1 MSVWIWILVVVVAV
15 VAAIVVTTLI
25 VRRND
30 ARKVGFMMDALE
42 DGELNFHFKEK
53 SALNRA
59 LNRIKGIFERRDAAN
74 EESSQNKLFRVMTH
88 EIMNTVAP
96 IASLS
101 DALLNEEGVDVKA
114 GLETI
119 SACDALLTEEGVDVK
134 AGLETISAS
143 SKDLIRFVES
153 YRSMTQAQPPVRKA
167 VMVDELM
174 DRVLLL
180 NKAKIAEQGATLTY
194 QANTPDLLVYADE
207 GQIMQVFNN
216 LIKNA
221 VQAGATSIRITADL
235 NSEDQTVIRVA
246 NNGKAIPLRQT
257 EEIFIPFYTTKPNG
271 TGIGLSLSKQIM
283 VKHNGTLVLEQSD
296 SNVTIFA
303 LIFK

>member
-15 VAAIVVTTLI
+15 VAATVVTTLI

-42 DGELNFHFKEK
+42 DGELNFHFKEE

-114 GLETI
+114 
-119 SACDALLTEEGVDVK
+119 C
-134 AGLETISAS
+134 LETISAS

-194 QANTPDLLVYADE
+194 QANTPDLLIYADE

-221 VQAGATSIRITADL
+221 VQAGATSIRITSDL
-235 NSEDQTVIRVA
+235 NSEDQTIIRVA

-283 VKHNGTLVLEQSD
+283 VKHNGNLYLEQSD
-296 SNVTIFA
+296 SQMTIFS

>member
-1 MSVWIWILVVVVAV
+1 MSAWIWILVLVVAV
-15 VAAIVVTTLI
+15 VAAIAVTTLI

-101 DALLNEEGVDVKA
+101 DALL
-114 GLETI
+114 
-119 SACDALLTEEGVDVK
+119 TEEGVDVK

-194 QANTPDLLVYADE
+194 QANTPDLLIYADE

-235 NSEDQTVIRVA
+235 NSEDQTIIRVA

-283 VKHNGTLVLEQSD
+283 VRHNGNLVLEQSD
-296 SNVTIFA
+296 SNLTVFA
-303 LIFK
+303 LLFK

>member
-1 MSVWIWILVVVVAV
+1 MSVWIWIGVIVVLVVAAV
-15 VAAIVVTTLI
+15 VATAII

-30 ARKVGFMMDALE
+30 TRKVSFMMDALE
-42 DGELNFHFKEK
+42 DSELNFHFKEK
-53 SALNRA
+53 SALNRT
-59 LNRIKGIFERRDAAN
+59 LNRIRGIFERRDAAN

-101 DALLNEEGVDVKA
+101 DALL
-114 GLETI
+114 
-119 SACDALLTEEGVDVK
+119 TEEGVDVK

-153 YRSMTQAQPPVRKA
+153 YRSMTQARPQGRKA
-167 VMVDELM
+167 VMVDELI

-180 NKAKIAEQGATLTY
+180 NKAKIGEQGATIAY
-194 QANTPDLLVYADE
+194 EAYMPDLLIYADE

-221 VQAGATSIRITADL
+221 VQADATNIRITADL
-235 NSEDQTVIRVA
+235 NKDDQTVIRVA
-246 NNGKAIPLRQT
+246 NNGKAIPLRQI
-257 EEIFIPFYTTKPNG
+257 EEIFVPFYTTKPNG

-283 VKHNGTLVLEQSD
+283 VRHNGTLLLEQSD
-296 SNVTIFA
+296 SNLTVFV
-303 LIFK
+303 LVFK

>member
-1 MSVWIWILVVVVAV
+1 MSAWIWIWVVVVAV
-15 VAAIVVTTLI
+15 VAAVVVTALI

-53 SALNRA
+53 SALNRT

-74 EESSQNKLFRVMTH
+74 EETSQNKLFRVMTH

-101 DALLNEEGVDVKA
+101 DALL
-114 GLETI
+114 
-119 SACDALLTEEGVDVK
+119 TEECVDVK

-194 QANTPDLLVYADE
+194 QANTPDLLIYADE

-283 VKHNGTLVLEQSD
+283 VRHNGNLILEQSD
-296 SNVTIFA
+296 SSLTVFS
-303 LIFK
+303 LVFK

>member
-15 VAAIVVTTLI
+15 IAAIVVTTSI
-25 VRRND
+25 VRRKD

-101 DALLNEEGVDVKA
+101 DALL
-114 GLETI
+114 
-119 SACDALLTEEGVDVK
+119 TEEGVDVK
-134 AGLETISAS
+134 EGLETISAS

-194 QANTPDLLVYADE
+194 QANTPDLLIYADE
-207 GQIMQVFNN
+207 GQIMMIFNN

-221 VQAGATSIRITADL
+221 VQAGATSVRITADL
-235 NSEDQTVIRVA
+235 NSEDQTIIRVA
-246 NNGKAIPLRQT
+246 NNGKAIPFRQT

-283 VKHNGTLVLEQSD
+283 VRHNGNLVLEQSD
-296 SNVTIFA
+296 SNLTVFA
-303 LIFK
+303 MVFK

>member
-1 MSVWIWILVVVVAV
+1 MSVWIWILVVVAV
-15 VAAIVVTTLI
+15 VIAAIVVTTLI

-101 DALLNEEGVDVKA
+101 DALL
-114 GLETI
+114 
-119 SACDALLTEEGVDVK
+119 TEEGVDVK

-180 NKAKIAEQGATLTY
+180 NKAKVAEQGATLTY
-194 QANTPDLLVYADE
+194 QANTPDLLIYADE

-221 VQAGATSIRITADL
+221 VQAGASTIRITADL

-283 VKHNGTLVLEQSD
+283 VRHNGNLVLEQSD
-296 SNVTIFA
+296 SSLTVFA
-303 LIFK
+303 LLFK

>member
-1 MSVWIWILVVVVAV
+1 MNVWIWIWVLVVAV
-15 VAAIVVTTLI
+15 ITAIVVTTLI

-101 DALLNEEGVDVKA
+101 DALL
-114 GLETI
+114 
-119 SACDALLTEEGVDVK
+119 TEEGVDVK

-194 QANTPDLLVYADE
+194 QANTPDLLIYADE

-283 VKHNGTLVLEQSD
+283 VRHNGNLVLEQSD
-296 SNVTIFA
+296 SNLTVFA
-303 LIFK
+303 LLFK

>member
-1 MSVWIWILVVVVAV
+1 MSAWIWILVVVVAV
-15 VAAIVVTTLI
+15 VAAIVVTALI

-53 SALNRA
+53 SAINRA
-59 LNRIKGIFERRDAAN
+59 LNRVKGIFERRDAAN

-101 DALLNEEGVDVKA
+101 DALL
-114 GLETI
+114 
-119 SACDALLTEEGVDVK
+119 TEEGVDVK

-153 YRSMTQAQPPVRKA
+153 YRSMTQAQPPIRKA

-194 QANTPDLLVYADE
+194 QANTPDLLIYADE
-207 GQIMQVFNN
+207 GQIMMVFNN

-257 EEIFIPFYTTKPNG
+257 EEIFIPFYTTKSNG

>member
-1 MSVWIWILVVVVAV
+1 MSIWLWIVLIVVVVAI
-15 VAAIVVTTLI
+15 AIVVTFWLT
-25 VRRND
+25 RRHD
-30 ARKVGFMMDALE
+30 AKMVSFMMDALE
-42 DGELNFHFKEK
+42 DGELNFRFQEK
-53 SALNRA
+53 SSLNRA
-59 LNRIKGIFERRDAAN
+59 LNRIRGIFERRSAVD
-74 EESSQNKLFRVMTH
+74 ESTSWSRLFRVITH

-101 DALLNEEGVDVKA
+101 DALSKEKDM
-114 GLETI
+114 
-119 SACDALLTEEGVDVK
+119 DVK

-153 YRSMTQAQPPVRKA
+153 YRNFTEVAPPVRKA
-167 VMVDELM
+167 VMVDELA
-174 DRVLLL
+174 DRILRL

-194 QANTPDLLVYADE
+194 QAKTPDLLIFADE

-235 NSEDQTVIRVA
+235 NAEDQTVIRVA
-246 NNGKAIPLRQT
+246 NNGKAIPLRQI
-257 EEIFIPFYTTKPNG
+257 EEIFVPFYTTKPNG

-283 VKHNGTLVLEQSD
+283 VKHNGTLILEQSND
-296 SNVTIFA
+296 NLTIFT
-303 LIFK
+303 LVFK

>member
-1 MSVWIWILVVVVAV
+1 MSAWIWILVVVVAV

-101 DALLNEEGVDVKA
+101 DALL
-114 GLETI
+114 
-119 SACDALLTEEGVDVK
+119 TEEGMDVK

-180 NKAKIAEQGATLTY
+180 NKAKVAEQGATLTY
-194 QANTPDLLVYADE
+194 QANTPDLLIYADE
-207 GQIMQVFNN
+207 GQIMMVFNN

>member
-1 MSVWIWILVVVVAV
+1 M
-15 VAAIVVTTLI
+15 
-25 VRRND
+25 
-30 ARKVGFMMDALE
+30 
-42 DGELNFHFKEK
+42 
-53 SALNRA
+53 
-59 LNRIKGIFERRDAAN
+59 
-74 EESSQNKLFRVMTH
+74 LFRSMTH

-101 DALLNEEGVDVKA
+101 
-114 GLETI
+114 
-119 SACDALLTEEGVDVK
+119 DALLTEEGVDVK

-194 QANTPDLLVYADE
+194 QANTPDLLIYADE
-207 GQIMQVFNN
+207 GQIMMVFNN

-246 NNGKAIPLRQT
+246 DNGKAIPLRQT

-283 VKHNGTLVLEQSD
+283 VRHNGNLVLEQSD
-296 SNVTIFA
+296 SSLTVFA
-303 LIFK
+303 LLFK

>member
-1 MSVWIWILVVVVAV
+1 MSAWIWILVVVVAV
-15 VAAIVVTTLI
+15 VAAIVVTTLV

-101 DALLNEEGVDVKA
+101 DALL
-114 GLETI
+114 
-119 SACDALLTEEGVDVK
+119 TEEGVDVK

-194 QANTPDLLVYADE
+194 QANTPDLLIYADE
-207 GQIMQVFNN
+207 GQIMMVFNN

>member
-1 MSVWIWILVVVVAV
+1 MSVWIWILVVLVAV
-15 VAAIVVTTLI
+15 VAAIVVTALI

-101 DALLNEEGVDVKA
+101 DALL
-114 GLETI
+114 
-119 SACDALLTEEGVDVK
+119 TEEGVDVK
-134 AGLETISAS
+134 TGLETISAS

-194 QANTPDLLVYADE
+194 QANTPDLLIYADE

-283 VKHNGTLVLEQSD
+283 VRHNGNLVLEQSD
-296 SNVTIFA
+296 SNLTVFA
-303 LIFK
+303 LLFK

>member
-1 MSVWIWILVVVVAV
+1 MSAWIWILVVVVAV
-15 VAAIVVTTLI
+15 VAAIVVTALI

-101 DALLNEEGVDVKA
+101 DALL
-114 GLETI
+114 
-119 SACDALLTEEGVDVK
+119 TEEGVDVK

-194 QANTPDLLVYADE
+194 QANTPDLLIYADE

-221 VQAGATSIRITADL
+221 VQAGANSIRITADL

-283 VKHNGTLVLEQSD
+283 VRHNGNLVLEQSD
-296 SNVTIFA
+296 SNLTVFA
-303 LIFK
+303 LLFK

>member
-1 MSVWIWILVVVVAV
+1 MSAWIWILVVVVAV
-15 VAAIVVTTLI
+15 VAAIVVTALI

-53 SALNRA
+53 SAINRA

-101 DALLNEEGVDVKA
+101 
-114 GLETI
+114 
-119 SACDALLTEEGVDVK
+119 DALLTEEGVDVK

-194 QANTPDLLVYADE
+194 QANTPDLLIYADE
-207 GQIMQVFNN
+207 GQIMMVFNN